1 MAEKLTEP
9 RTVDGGRVV
18 VTDLIESGSSS
29 ARFAGHVDLD
39 PRQRRL
45 ITLGG
50 TQRVSTVDLRNQLA
64 MEVDGIAALEFIGP
78 VDAPDDYAWRGA
90 CMVEVEPRGRPAAEL
105 APLAERDAVALALA
119 LAEVVQR
126 AHARGVLVRGIRP
139 ELVYVDAGI
148 GGAGRLAGLVPRAAL
163 LLDTTRPAS
172 HGVQI
177 LADLYRGPE
186 DPFNF
191 APVPRSD
198 VFALCATLF
207 ALVAGHHPF
216 GEYPPEQM
224 DNLMAD
230 RVRPYPGSP
239 VVGAVLSAGLVR
251 DPARRLDLA
260 DLVTRLQTR

>member
-9 RTVDGGRVV
+9 RTVDSGRVV
-18 VTDLIESGSSS
+18 VTDLIESGSNS
-29 ARFAGHVDLD
+29 ARFAGHIEVD
-39 PRQRRL
+39 PQQRRL

-50 TQRVSTVDLRNQLA
+50 TQLVSTMELRKQLA
-64 MEVDGIAALEFIGP
+64 MEVEGISALEFVGP
-78 VDAPDDYAWRGA
+78 VDRLDDYWRGI
-90 CMVEVEPRGRPAAEL
+90 CIVEVEPRGRPAAEL
-105 APLAERDAVALALA
+105 APLAERDAVALGLA
-119 LAEVVQR
+119 IAEVVER

-172 HGVQI
+172 HGMQI

-191 APVPRSD
+191 APVPRTD

-207 ALVAGHHPF
+207 ALVAGRHPF
-216 GEYPPEQM
+216 GDYPHEQM
-224 DNLMAD
+224 GNLMAD
-230 RVRPYPGSP
+230 RVGPYPGSP
-239 VVGAVLSAGLVR
+239 ALGAVLSAGLAR
-251 DPARRLDLA
+251 DPAKRPDLA
-260 DLVTRLQTR
+260 DLVSRLQGR